1 MKKTFTGILFL
12 LATLPALAACGRYDY
27 SAHISETRSD
37 VFCAET
43 QEFSLT
49 LSCLSREYPYASDGV
64 AANKSDLVEISLTS
78 YLEGVSAFR
87 VTVLTEEPYGGE
99 MSFRNARGDYF
110 YSQSVKKFPENTLS
124 VRVEWGE
131 EKREIAA
138 TSVKTPSTLSVKE
151 ALDCAIKA
159 ERKTVDA
166 MTQNG
171 KFNGEF
177 RVRLLKRDK
186 TYYYVG
192 IVGKDGGEL
201 SLLLD
206 AESGALLARR
216 GNAG

>member
-1 MKKTFTGILFL
+1 
-12 LATLPALAACGRYDY
+12 
-27 SAHISETRSD
+27 
-37 VFCAET
+37 
-43 QEFSLT
+43 
-49 LSCLSREYPYASDGV
+49 
-64 AANKSDLVEISLTS
+64 
-78 YLEGVSAFR
+78 
-87 VTVLTEEPYGGE
+87 

-110 YSQSVKKFPENTLS
+110 YSQSVKKFPKNTLS
-124 VRVEWGE
+124 VRVEWGD

-151 ALDCAIKA
+151 ALDCAVKA

-192 IVGKDGGEL
+192 IVGKDGKEL

-216 GNAG
+216 ENAG